1 MDISENTGY
10 KPFFKGHLSR
20 GVTFMELR
28 FRVTRKRV
36 ATFTAAVALVAT
48 GAAIGVTS
56 NAYTDANGVYK
67 GCVDKSGGN
76 LRVLTPTGQ
85 SCKNSEIAIDWNQV
99 GPQGPQGIQ
108 GLKGDQ
114 GIQGLKGD
122 QGIQGL
128 KGDQGDQG
136 IQGIQGLKGDTGATG
151 AKGDKGDPGEPGP
164 AGVSGY
170 QIVNSGIVNRG
181 DAQLGPL
188 GDRLVV
194 YCPEGK
200 KVVGG
205 GEFVFAGNVYASRPI
220 FGSTLGADGS
230 GWTSSVDWNL
240 LPTNGFISGYA
251 ICISA

>member
-20 GVTFMELR
+20 GVTLMELR
-28 FRVTRKRV
+28 FHVTRKRV

-122 QGIQGL
+122 QGIQGIE
-128 KGDQGDQG
+128 G

-164 AGVSGY
+164 ASVLGLPDRQQRHRQPRRCAAWPSGGSPRC
-170 QIVNSGIVNRG
+170 VLPRG
-181 DAQLGPL
+181 EEGRRRRRV
-188 GDRLVV
+188 RLRRKCLCQPPDLRQHTRCRRQWLDV
-194 YCPEGK
+194 E
-200 KVVGG
+200 
-205 GEFVFAGNVYASRPI
+205 R
-220 FGSTLGADGS
+220 
-230 GWTSSVDWNL
+230 
-240 LPTNGFISGYA
+240 
-251 ICISA
+251 